1 MKLRP
6 FLIMG
11 IITLTM
17 LIGLVTWVKLIDPIP
32 QSQVIQKSNEIQK
45 PPTKP
50 PLVIPNLVQRLN
62 ERNKTIT
69 SFLCDDVKVK
79 VWQDG
84 SRYNLSG
91 KVCYEKQKRFRLQK
105 HFKIWVWMLWK
116 LDFQQLH
123 KVTLKLFQ
131 KLVKF

>member
-1 MKLRP
+1 
-6 FLIMG
+6 MG

-79 VWQDG
+79 VW
-84 SRYNLSG
+84 
-91 KVCYEKQKRFRLQK
+91 
-105 HFKIWVWMLWK
+105 
-116 LDFQQLH
+116 
-123 KVTLKLFQ
+123 
-131 KLVKF
+131 